1 MSRWRELWN
10 DLLGRGEERLR
21 EPLRHQMVVGVAM
34 TDLFLEAIA
43 AGTLNDVDVDRVN
56 ELEAE
61 ADEALDDVLNR
72 VSRTL
77 QTPIDREDLFRFSR
91 SLDDIV
97 NNLRDFG
104 LEVASYGVGNQHRF
118 DVPLRALRSGCESLT
133 SAIEQLSSEPDE
145 LARAA
150 RDVKHANSA
159 RHAFHDEMAKLL
171 RENLT
176 MDTIRDR
183 ELLRRLDVAGL
194 RLGEAADALASGAL
208 KRG

>member
-1 MSRWRELWN
+1 MRRWRELWD
-10 DLLGRGEERLR
+10 DLLGRGEDRLR
-21 EPLRHQMVVGVAM
+21 EPLRRQMIVGTSIADM
-34 TDLFLEAIA
+34 LLEAIA
-43 AGTLNDVDVDRVN
+43 AGTLADVDIDGIR

-61 ADEALDDVLNR
+61 ADEALDAVLNR

-77 QTPIDREDLFRFSR
+77 HTPIDREDLFRLSR
-91 SLDDIV
+91 SLDDV
-97 NNLRDFG
+97 VDNLRDFG
-104 LEVASYGVGNQHRF
+104 VEVVGYGVGNQHRF
-118 DVPLRALRSGCESLT
+118 EGPLRALRSGCESMR

-159 RHAFHDEMAKLL
+159 RHAYHDEMAKLL
-171 RENLT
+171 REDLT